1 MPWHG
6 YPVVDIASNNQV
18 NVESSMNKDDAIRI
32 LESSIPVFDRAAKVE
47 SFYFPE
53 RRSMI
58 RNGIRDYKSAVK
70 YIKKELQARESVE
83 KGNV

>member
-1 MPWHG
+1 M
-6 YPVVDIASNNQV
+6 

-58 RNGIRDYKSAVK
+58 RNGIREYKSAVK

>member
-58 RNGIRDYKSAVK
+58 RNGIKAAVK

>member
-6 YPVVDIASNNQV
+6 YAVVDIASNNQV

-58 RNGIRDYKSAVK
+58 RNGIREYKAAVK
-70 YIKKELQARESVE
+70 YIKKELQARESAHKE
-83 KGNV
+83 ES